1 MRGSPGG
8 AHGAPGPVVGRARQR
23 ATLHAGAV
31 ALALALIAACAPA
44 DRSEEVGAAD
54 REAAEPAIPPWPE
67 RDFVRVATFNIQE
80 LDREKIFQRDETGA
94 GTHPQARA
102 AATII
107 QRIRPDVL
115 VLNELDHYWEQGV
128 RGLSAYAHRFADF
141 YLKTGEAPLDY
152 PYVLIAPNN
161 TGVLSGLDL
170 NGDGKVA
177 TEADQ
182 GSREYGEDA
191 WGFGTYRGQY
201 AMVVLSRYPMDG
213 AGSRTFRSFLWR
225 DLPGHHMPPDF
236 YSAEVEALL
245 PLSSKSHWDLPIVI
259 DDGKVL
265 HIWASHPTPPVFDGD
280 EDRNGRRNFD
290 EIRFWTLYL
299 EGSDGLYDDQGR
311 SGGFSGDAPFII
323 AGDLNAQPGAT
334 ESRYDGLPAIA
345 QLLDHPRIQ
354 DPGDITRSR
363 GGLQGRAPGAPDYPE
378 RATASFLGGVRVDYL
393 LPSSDLTVSGGGVF
407 WPDPDEDAE
416 GAALAEAASDHRMVW
431 IDVVLPGGSP

>member
-1 MRGSPGG
+1 
-8 AHGAPGPVVGRARQR
+8 
-23 ATLHAGAV
+23 LC
-31 ALALALIAACAPA
+31 AACEPA
-44 DRSEEVGAAD
+44 VRSEEAGES
-54 REAAEPAIPPWPE
+54 EAEERVVPPWPD

-80 LDREKIFQRDETGA
+80 LDREKIFQRDESGI

-107 QRIRPDVL
+107 QRIRPDVI
-115 VLNELDHYWEQGV
+115 VLNEVDHYWEQGV
-128 RGLSAYAHRFADF
+128 RGLSAYAHRFVDF

-177 TEADQ
+177 TEADR

-201 AMVVLSRYPMDG
+201 AMVALSRYPMDG
-213 AGSRTFRSFLWR
+213 AGSRTFRSFLWK

-236 YSAEVEALL
+236 YSAEAEAAL

-259 DDGKVL
+259 DDDQIL
-265 HIWASHPTPPVFDGD
+265 HVWASHPTPPVFDGD

-290 EIRFWTLYL
+290 EIRFWALYL
-299 EGSDGLYDDQGR
+299 EGAEALYDDQGR
-311 SGGFSGDAPFII
+311 SGGFSGEAPFLI

-334 ESRYDGLPAIA
+334 ESRYDGIPAVA

-354 DPGDITRSR
+354 DPGDVTQSR
-363 GGLQGRAPGAPDYPE
+363 GALQGRAPGAPDYLE

-393 LPSSDLTVSGGGVF
+393 LPSSDLEVVGGGVF
-407 WPDPDEDAE
+407 WPDPDDDAE

-431 IDVVLPGGSP
+431 IDVVLPAGSP